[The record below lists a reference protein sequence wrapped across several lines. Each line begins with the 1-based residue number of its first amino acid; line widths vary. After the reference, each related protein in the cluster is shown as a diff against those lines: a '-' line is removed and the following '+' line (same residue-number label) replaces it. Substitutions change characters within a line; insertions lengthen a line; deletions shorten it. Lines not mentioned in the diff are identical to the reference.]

1 MRQELTGQKRTGWRR
16 ALLIAGAVLLPCCL
30 ACLLYGEWGPSVGFA
45 GLMGR
50 LVFAAGFAMF
60 GVSMAF
66 FLAVLVAETVAPAGR
81 RVLWGSHAGA
91 KKHGANAPAISEMNR
106 GSTSTWRSDAGRPLD
121 KAALVREI
129 VTLLLNLLIY
139 GGGAIVALGAFSS
152 LDRADSIAHV
162 ALVVAVC
169 AACVAA
175 IVLWRRHR
183 VRSGMRFTMLSN
195 VGVPV
200 LFAALALVG
209 LIPGL
214 VVGSQVASDMIVGPR
229 TEMCVLQ
236 EFGEHHPTGRLAGIQ
251 QDTFS
256 LAFATQDGKE
266 AHVTVAAADRAALV
280 GVTEVGSEVELT
292 YYPHAG
298 VLVSAKLM

>member
-1 MRQELTGQKRTGWRR
+1 
-16 ALLIAGAVLLPCCL
+16 
-30 ACLLYGEWGPSVGFA
+30 
-45 GLMGR
+45 
-50 LVFAAGFAMF
+50 
-60 GVSMAF
+60 MAF

-91 KKHGANAPAISEMNR
+91 KKHGANAPAISEMTR
-106 GSTSTWRSDAGRPLD
+106 GGVSSAIGKGASFATASDAPTKRNGFAQDGTSASRFDADCPLD
-121 KAALVREI
+121 KAALARET

-152 LDRADSIAHV
+152 LDRADSFAHV

-175 IVLWRRHR
+175 IVFWRRHR
-183 VRSGMRFTMLSN
+183 VRSGVRFTMLSN
-195 VGVPV
+195 VGVFV

-214 VVGSQVASDMIVGPR
+214 VVGSQVASDMVVGPR

-236 EFGEHHPTGRLAGIQ
+236 EFAEHHPAGRLAGMQ

-266 AHVTVAAADRAALV
+266 ARVTVAEADRAALV